1 MQLPVPGPDGGPG
14 LPRVRPGLGPW
25 HVHVPVPA
33 VDPPALLHQLRVR
46 LHQQLQVSGVKTND
60 NFFTLL
66 YSSLVQATALKD

>member
-46 LHQQLQVSGVKTND
+46 LHQQLQVSGVKTNQLIF
-60 NFFTLL
+60 NFT
-66 YSSLVQATALKD
+66 V